1 MYTVVEVVFMGNDI
15 LEFLATKEVMI
26 VLIIVGI
33 ILFAYLILWFIDYLK
48 KHDEKKKLQNNTLE
62 LNRLV
67 EQVKLETE
75 KNASDKEVKQINNEP
90 KEPSKENIAE
100 NVVEIKPAKETSL
113 LPKEDVPIVLEP
125 KTTDVTIEN
134 GFTSP
139 IEIKPIITTEAKE
152 ELVKNDSILLNNM
165 YKADVVVTEQEKI
178 EPVEL
183 KVEDTNL
190 KYKDEVYTKTE
201 AKKELERLTE
211 ELRKAETAENDVKEN
226 IQLTKFEEEQEENAI
241 ISLEELLEKGKSATL
256 SEEIAQ
262 YEDEGNEPISIA
274 ELEARYKENKDMD
287 VEILE
292 TETKKEESQPSTKVS
307 IDDFLGVKAKPV
319 TEFSKPSGTY
329 KPSPIIS
336 PIYGI
341 EKEPLA
347 EKANLS
353 LEDTATYEK
362 LDEEIRKTNEF
373 LSKLRELQEKLD

>member
-1 MYTVVEVVFMGNDI
+1 MGNDI

-26 VLIIVGI
+26 VLAIVGI
-33 ILFAYLILWFIDYLK
+33 ILLAYLILWFIGYLK

-67 EQVKLETE
+67 EQVRLETK
-75 KNASDKEVKQINNEP
+75 KNESANEIAQVSNEP
-90 KEPSKENIAE
+90 KEPSQENIAQ
-100 NVVEIKPAKETSL
+100 NVVEIEPVKEIPSL
-113 LPKEDVPIVLEP
+113 QKEEMPVVLEP
-125 KTTDVTIEN
+125 KTDAVTIEN

-139 IEIKPIITTEAKE
+139 IEIKPVIATEAKE

-165 YKADVVVTEQEKI
+165 YEADVVVTDQEKI

-183 KVEDTNL
+183 KVEDTTI

-211 ELRKAETAENDVKEN
+211 ELRKAENDETAAKEN

-256 SEEIAQ
+256 SEEIAK
-262 YEDEGNEPISIA
+262 YEDEGDEPISIA
-274 ELEARYKENKDMD
+274 ELEARYKENKDKD
-287 VEILE
+287 VEVLE
-292 TETKKEESQPSTKVS
+292 IEPKEEEKKAQPKVS

-347 EKANLS
+347 EKTNLS